1 MIKRNEITS
10 KKRYCKTLQLK
21 NDPKLIEEY
30 VKVHSIGNVWK
41 EITDGIK
48 EVGIIDMEIYL
59 YNTTLFMIMDTAENF
74 NHDEAMTKLGNL
86 PRQKEWEAFVSRFQK
101 TSSDSSAN
109 EKWQLMER
117 IFKLDQKM
125 VEIATEGYL
134 EVER

>member
-1 MIKRNEITS
+1 
-10 KKRYCKTLQLK
+10 
-21 NDPKLIEEY
+21 
-30 VKVHSIGNVWK
+30 
-41 EITDGIK
+41 
-48 EVGIIDMEIYL
+48 
-59 YNTTLFMIMDTAENF
+59 
-74 NHDEAMTKLGNL
+74 MTKLGNL

-125 VEIATEGYL
+125 VETTTEGYL